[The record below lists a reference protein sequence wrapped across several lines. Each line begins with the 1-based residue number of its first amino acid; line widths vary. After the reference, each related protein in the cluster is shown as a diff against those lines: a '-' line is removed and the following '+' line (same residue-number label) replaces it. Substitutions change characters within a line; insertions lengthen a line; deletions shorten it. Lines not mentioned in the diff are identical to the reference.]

1 MPIGWAPTAALWI
14 GSTDTGGPS
23 SKRVTA
29 PTHYREDAKRAAIDQ
44 WTADPCGPLV
54 EGEPGSRSYFE
65 QLLARR
71 HEYAPWMAD
80 VLGYDGARGLRVLD
94 VGCGQG
100 IDIARYAMAGATVT
114 GIDLTP
120 RHVELATA
128 HLAAMKL
135 DATIVR
141 GDAER
146 LPFADGS
153 FDRVSSNG
161 VLHHT
166 PDMPAA
172 LREIRRVLVPPGEA
186 RIIVYNRSSAWFW
199 LGLILQQ
206 GVLRG
211 DLARERGSLEA
222 LASRTVEFSTIGAR
236 PLVRFYTPRSLRE
249 ILAEAG
255 FSDVRTEVRQF
266 VPDNQLLTRWMRSD
280 WRLTRWL
287 DCQVGFYVIAFAS

>member
-1 MPIGWAPTAALWI
+1 M
-14 GSTDTGGPS
+14 ST
-23 SKRVTA
+23 
-29 PTHYREDAKRAAIDQ
+29 PTHYRRDAKRAAIDQ

-199 LGLILQQ
+199 ITLVLGHGIGRGLLWKEHGIT
-206 GVLRG
+206 GVA
-211 DLARERGSLEA
+211 AREVEHS
-222 LASRTVEFSTIGAR
+222 TVGAR
-236 PLVRFYTPRSLRE
+236 PLVLFSTPKQLRA
-249 ILAEAG
+249 ILADAG
-255 FSDVRTEVRQF
+255 FHAVRTEVRHFAPTHGQF
-266 VPDNQLLTRWMRSD
+266 FTGWIRDP
-280 WRLTRWL
+280 RLIRWL
-287 DCQVGFYVIAFAS
+287 DRRVGFYVIAVGTA